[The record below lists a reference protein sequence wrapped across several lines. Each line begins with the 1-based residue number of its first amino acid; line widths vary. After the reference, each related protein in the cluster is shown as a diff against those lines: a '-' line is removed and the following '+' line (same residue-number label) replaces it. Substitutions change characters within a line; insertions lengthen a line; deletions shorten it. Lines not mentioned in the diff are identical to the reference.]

1 MLVSGLNTKK
11 YEYNFR
17 IDGKIV
23 QDPFAHGIC
32 GREQFGIRGN
42 GENENQIRC
51 TFLTEKEYDWE
62 EDRFPEI
69 PYRDLILYK
78 VHVRGYTKQ
87 QKLPQKRRGT
97 FSGLKE
103 MIPYWKELGI
113 NAVELM
119 PAYEFMELPYSNG
132 KQSHMITEKRSQDR
146 INYWGYVKGFYFAPK
161 RSYCATK
168 EPENEFR
175 DLVKALH
182 QAGMECIMDCYFPG
196 GTNPL
201 YSPSCRLVLER
212 LLPCGRLSFYG
223 RRRANRASCRRSYSL
238 RDKKAFFRDLSVS
251 AEDEMSAECTDAFQ
265 RDMRRYLKSDE
276 GMLPAVE
283 YHLRHIRNA
292 GGTVHYMAS
301 QVLVLPF
308 MIQLPIII
316 VTMKKTE
323 KTIRTA
329 ASIIIPGTAGWKALP
344 ERWL

>member
-1 MLVSGLNTKK
+1 MEKWDRIVIRNGNPVMLGANKNEEGMNFAAEVLPGAEAALVLYQKGSAVPCREIPFTERMGKVCTMLVSGLNTKK

-182 QAGMECIMDCYFPG
+182 QA
-196 GTNPL
+196 
-201 YSPSCRLVLER
+201 
-212 LLPCGRLSFYG
+212 
-223 RRRANRASCRRSYSL
+223 
-238 RDKKAFFRDLSVS
+238 
-251 AEDEMSAECTDAFQ
+251 DE
-265 RDMRRYLKSDE
+265 
-276 GMLPAVE
+276 
-283 YHLRHIRNA
+283 
-292 GGTVHYMAS
+292 
-301 QVLVLPF
+301 
-308 MIQLPIII
+308 
-316 VTMKKTE
+316 E
-323 KTIRTA
+323 KVY
-329 ASIIIPGTAGWKALP
+329 
-344 ERWL
+344 

>member
-1 MLVSGLNTKK
+1 M
-11 YEYNFR
+11 
-17 IDGKIV
+17 

-87 QKLPQKRRGT
+87 QKLSQKRRGT

-182 QAGMECIMDCYFPG
+182 QAGMECIMELYFPG

-201 YSPSCRLVLER
+201 TALRAAWFWRDYYHVDGFHFMGDGVPTE
-212 LLPCGRLSFYG
+212 LLAGDHILYGTKSFFGIYLS
-223 RRRANRASCRRSYSL
+223 AL
-238 RDKKAFFRDLSVS
+238 RMKCLQSVQMPFRGT
-251 AEDEMSAECTDAFQ
+251 C
-265 RDMRRYLKSDE
+265 
-276 GMLPAVE
+276 AV
-283 YHLRHIRNA
+283 I
-292 GGTVHYMAS
+292 
-301 QVLVLPF
+301 
-308 MIQLPIII
+308 
-316 VTMKKTE
+316 
-323 KTIRTA
+323 
-329 ASIIIPGTAGWKALP
+329 
-344 ERWL
+344 